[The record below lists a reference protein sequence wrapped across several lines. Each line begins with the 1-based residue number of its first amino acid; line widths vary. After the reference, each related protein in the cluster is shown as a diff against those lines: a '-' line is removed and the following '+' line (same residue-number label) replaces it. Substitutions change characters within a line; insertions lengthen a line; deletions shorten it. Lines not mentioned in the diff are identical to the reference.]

1 MKMTAGEKMRVIMA
15 RRKMSMSD
23 MAEKT
28 GHSRQNLS
36 NKMRRDDF
44 SEKELLKMAAAMG
57 CTVDIVFRDENGD
70 VVL

>member
-28 GHSRQNLS
+28 GQSRQNLS

-44 SEKELLKMAAAMG
+44 SEKELVKMAAAMG
-57 CTVDIVFRDENGD
+57 CTVDIVFRVENGD